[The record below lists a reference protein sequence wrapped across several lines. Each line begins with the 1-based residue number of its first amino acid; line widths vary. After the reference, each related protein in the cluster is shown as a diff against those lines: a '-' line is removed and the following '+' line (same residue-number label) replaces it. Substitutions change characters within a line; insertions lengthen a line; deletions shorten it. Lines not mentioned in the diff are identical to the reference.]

1 MHLPSDRHPSVSL
14 RALVVDDDPGY
25 RYLVEQMLGE
35 HGIRTVQWTPEQ
47 ADPVALAR
55 AERPDVVLLDWRL
68 PGTPGVEL
76 CRRLRSDPEVGE
88 TPVIMLTGLDDH
100 RDATTA
106 RRAGADAF
114 LTKGCGAGALAAVI
128 RRVHDQAAE
137 QREPPAG
144 GRTG

>member
-1 MHLPSDRHPSVSL
+1 MHPASDHHPSAPL
-14 RALVVDDDPGY
+14 RALLVDDDPGY
-25 RYLVEQMLGE
+25 RYLVEQMLEE

-47 ADPVALAR
+47 ADPLDLAR

-76 CRRLRSDPEVGE
+76 CRRLREDPVLGA

-114 LTKGCGAGALAAVI
+114 VTKGCTADALASVI
-128 RRVHDQAAE
+128 RRVHGRAADHDGN
-137 QREPPAG
+137 A
-144 GRTG
+144 